1 MKFKLSTHEVIKSQ
15 ISSIETV
22 LRSKMGFKK
31 KLYIKNRLFD
41 QNDLVKV
48 FRPKMSDYYQLMI

>member
-1 MKFKLSTHEVIKSQ
+1 
-15 ISSIETV
+15 
-22 LRSKMGFKK
+22 MGFKK

-48 FRPKMSDYYQLMI
+48 FRPKMSDHCQLMI

>member
-1 MKFKLSTHEVIKSQ
+1 
-15 ISSIETV
+15 
-22 LRSKMGFKK
+22 MGFKK

>member
-48 FRPKMSDYYQLMI
+48 FRPKMSDSYQLMI